1 MRDNLALD
9 ILPAIGKQQGEPR
22 TACSGEIGLEAGL
35 IMRHLITVATLSV
48 WLLAATLSYSCL
60 LDAAP
65 CETPLAVEVAAA
77 RA

>member
-1 MRDNLALD
+1 
-9 ILPAIGKQQGEPR
+9 
-22 TACSGEIGLEAGL
+22 
-35 IMRHLITVATLSV
+35 MRHLITVATLSV

-60 LDAAP
+60 LDVAP